1 MSFLKGQTLTLES
14 KGRTVTVNWKQGSV
28 LGFGG
33 DSKQDYALCKY
44 STSGGETIPV
54 FIQSGYDIK
63 RKLTINSSLQ
73 YGMQNGILFF
83 VYHDKSQTPY
93 QYRFMTNDLQKF
105 AIFANELLK
114 LARGVDLS
122 WVAGDYL
129 HNV

>member
-14 KGRTVTVNWKQGSV
+14 KGRTVTVSWKQGSF

-44 STSGGETIPV
+44 NTSGGEPVAV
-54 FIQSGYDIK
+54 FIQSGYDIQ
-63 RKLTINSSLQ
+63 RKLTVNSSLQ

-83 VYHDKSQTPY
+83 VYHDKSQKPY
-93 QYRFMTNDLQKF
+93 QHRFMTNNLQKF
-105 AIFANELLK
+105 AVFANELLK

-129 HNV
+129 HDV